1 MIVVLG
7 IDGLEYDLVEEWDL
21 KYIKQKA
28 YTKTDLSDFGVIIT
42 PLIWAA
48 MLTGEKVEGIEK
60 IFLKRARFFSE
71 KPKSIKK
78 EEKQYITA
86 KIAARLL
93 PKSAKEW
100 IIRNVLLNPFEKT
113 SDYLIKKK
121 YRTVFDFFQNPW
133 TNGVPSYGKNVADER
148 VRRLMREASSGHP
161 EILYRES
168 LKLFRVDREKLF
180 EALSRNHDFI
190 FWYTPFLD
198 EMEHFYIHRKMKLLK
213 VYIDLNRMVKEV
225 CDWIGDDGAV
235 YVISDHG
242 MVLVKSSA
250 SGYFGEH
257 SDHGFFSSSTGE
269 IIRKPQDLYYLI
281 RHKGT
286 LLSSN

>member
-21 KYIKQKA
+21 KYLKQKA

-48 MLTGEKVEGIEK
+48 MLTGKKVEGIEK

-71 KPKSIKK
+71 KPQSVKK
-78 EEKQYITA
+78 EDKQYFIA

-93 PKSAKEW
+93 PKSVKNW
-100 IIRNVLLNPFEKT
+100 IIRNALSDPFEKT

-121 YRTVFDFFQNPW
+121 YRTVFDFFENPW
-133 TNGVPSYGKNVADER
+133 TNGVPAYGKNVADECI
-148 VRRLMREASSGHP
+148 RRLMRKAASGHP
-161 EILYRES
+161 EVLYRES
-168 LKLFRVDREKLF
+168 LKLFREDREKLF
-180 EALSRNHDFI
+180 DALFRDHDFI

-198 EMEHFYIHRKMKLLK
+198 EMEHFYIHRKMKLLN
-213 VYIDLNRMVKEV
+213 VYMNLNMMVKEV
-225 CDWIGDDGAV
+225 CDIVGEDGVV

-242 MVLVKSSA
+242 MTPVKSSA
-250 SGYFGEH
+250 TGYFGEH

-269 IIRKPQDLYYLI
+269 IIKKPQELYVLI
-281 RHKGT
+281 RDKIP
-286 LLSSN
+286 